1 MHTTPLLTLNIPVG
15 LGFGSSTNSQA
26 GTIQVQGAGHNLV
39 FNSIFAPISNQRNS
53 TRLAVKPGNT
63 IALVGGNVTFDG
75 GVVNAPMGRVEIG
88 AVSNTPTQIRLS
100 STTQGWTLGYEPPYA
115 RCQLNNIPFFF
126 IISFIFSQLFLI
138 KVIRHPA
145 HAVKS
150 MYWKNNILFGC
161 LQPSFQGFADDE
173 K

>member
-1 MHTTPLLTLNIPVG
+1 MRYFGLCSCFAFLVSLPARAQIILDSTLGTQATPNLLINGVMSEHL
-15 LGFGSSTNSQA
+15 
-26 GTIQVQGAGHNLV
+26 
-39 FNSIFAPISNQRNS
+39 
-53 TRLAVKPGNT
+53 
-63 IALVGGNVTFDG
+63 DG

-88 AVSNTPTQIRLS
+88 AVSNTPTQVRLS